1 MTTQLI
7 LFGSWIVMFIV
18 ALFLSRKE
26 GGKAAQLE
34 ALKKELEKNAKEQER
49 VNKINSSV
57 ASMSDDNAR
66 RKLCELQADKQ
77 SKRVR

>member
-7 LFGSWIVMFIV
+7 LLASWVVMFFV

-34 ALKKELEKNAKEQER
+34 ALKKELKKNAEEQER
-49 VNKINSSV
+49 ANKINSSV
-57 ASMSDDNAR
+57 TSMSDDDAR

>member
-7 LFGSWIVMFIV
+7 LLVSWVVMFFV

-34 ALKKELEKNAKEQER
+34 ALKKEIKKNAEEQER
-49 VNKINSSV
+49 AKKITDNVNSFDEHTVRN
-57 ASMSDDNAR
+57 
-66 RKLCELQADKQ
+66 KLHEIANKQ
-77 SKRVR
+77 K